1 MTLHPPTSSLHPP
14 RPYILLHPLHPPVLY
29 LTGFGIDVKD
39 GHVIRWS
46 PITGMTGN
54 PASAG
59 GSQGSFGEH
68 SFQIFLA
75 ADCLSKLVNTVES
88 QGSADASGLEAPPN
102 MAFKGKVFAGKSD
115 SERPDEQTV
124 ILIVSDEAASKLR
137 ELTENNFGKRLL
149 IVCRNRV
156 IAAPEISAP
165 LASRQLMFSVT
176 NSAVLDSLR
185 SQ

>member
-1 MTLHPPTSSLHPP
+1 MSIADVTNRFGPPGSAVRVGEDKLMLTYMFPFEA
-14 RPYILLHPLHPPVLY
+14 RQVRGPYR
-29 LTGFGIDVKD
+29 TGFGIDVKD
-39 GHVIRWS
+39 GHVVRWS

-68 SFQIFLA
+68 SFPIFLA

-88 QGSADASGLEAPPN
+88 QGI
-102 MAFKGKVFAGKSD
+102 
-115 SERPDEQTV
+115 
-124 ILIVSDEAASKLR
+124 ILIVSDEDASKLR

-156 IAAPEISAP
+156 IAAPAISAP
-165 LASRQLMFSVT
+165 LASRQLMFTVK